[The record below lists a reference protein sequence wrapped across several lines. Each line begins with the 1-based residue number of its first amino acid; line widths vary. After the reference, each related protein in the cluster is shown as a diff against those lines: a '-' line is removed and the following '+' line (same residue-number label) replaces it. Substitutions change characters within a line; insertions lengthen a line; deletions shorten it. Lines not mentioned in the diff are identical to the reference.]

1 MEAEQSPRGTADLEE
16 LLGADQRPLAATDTA
31 NTPIGGG
38 QAAGD
43 GGSPAEVEQRVEVL
57 REEFLGS
64 LHRSAD
70 AASDEGGGATAAAA
84 PDGGEPATQLQA
96 TEDVDEESEVDFEE
110 EVDDEF
116 EDAAEVEDAEREAAE
131 AAAEG
136 STAAQQAAP
145 SGSAPAAWE
154 GPSTSRAALQL
165 HPLEALDEEPDP
177 LSDAIDAVLAAHEA
191 KASTSGT
198 AGGKGRSGGAASLLS
213 GLLSRVHGGVQAG
226 KQLVGQH
233 IKMGERSGVGGA
245 ERNRRMQQ
253 TAQAPRREKKTSVR
267 CVLGGAVFCGMWWH
281 SNAWQYSPRVAVW
294 SPMGCAVL
302 LALLLSAWL
311 RAAASGLQANKRT
324 MLSHGAA
331 SAALPPQS
339 CPSLATC
346 ATWAGQRCSPSR
358 LPAFARFAAVA

>member
-1 MEAEQSPRGTADLEE
+1 MEAEQSPRSTPDLEE
-16 LLGADQRPLAATDTA
+16 LLQADQRPLAATDTA
-31 NTPIGGG
+31 STAIGGG

-43 GGSPAEVEQRVEVL
+43 AGSPAEGEQRVEVL
-57 REEFLGS
+57 REEFISS

-70 AASDEGGGATAAAA
+70 AASDEGGGAAAAAA
-84 PDGGEPATQLQA
+84 PDGGEPASQLQA
-96 TEDVDEESEVDFEE
+96 TEDVDEESEVEFEE

-145 SGSAPAAWE
+145 SGSVPAAWE
-154 GPSTSRAALQL
+154 GPSTSRAALL
-165 HPLEALDEEPDP
+165 GRPLETLDEEPDP
-177 LSDAIDAVLAAHEA
+177 LSDAIDAVLAAHES

-253 TAQAPRREKKTSVR
+253 TARAPAKAKMSVR
-267 CVLGGAVFCGMWWH
+267 CVLGEAVFCGMWWH

-294 SPMGCAVL
+294 SLMGCAVL

-324 MLSHGAA
+324 MPSHGAA
-331 SAALPPQS
+331 SAALPLRDVP
-339 CPSLATC
+339 
-346 ATWAGQRCSPSR
+346 W
-358 LPAFARFAAVA
+358 